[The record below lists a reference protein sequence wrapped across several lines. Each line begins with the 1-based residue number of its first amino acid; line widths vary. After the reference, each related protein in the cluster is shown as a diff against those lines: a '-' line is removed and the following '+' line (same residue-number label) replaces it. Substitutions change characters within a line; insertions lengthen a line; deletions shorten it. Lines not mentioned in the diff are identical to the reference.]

1 MSRKRR
7 TFVVLGALFS
17 LIVSFAFGYYVGGK
31 QAKKGFPEIIEV
43 WQKEEGIRISQGASS
58 STLWFPDGVYRMYYT
73 TAEGIVS
80 AVSYNG
86 LTWIKEGGIRITP
99 DRRDENQE
107 RVGNAAVFPLKN
119 GRYRM
124 IYEGSDIKQSRRY
137 LFSAY
142 SEDGLT
148 WIREKGIRLQ
158 DKNEYGEILASVP
171 NVAALPNGKLRMY
184 YSTGSRIKAA
194 ISSDEGLT
202 WRKEKITGIDPPATD
217 PNVILV
223 ENGFYKMYYSI
234 SDSPTKPK
242 NLRIVSARSDDGLN
256 WEREKGTR
264 IKADEGAL
272 MVMDPDV
279 VPLSMGKLRMY
290 YSQLDKGSLEP
301 SETAEP
307 PAISI
312 RSATLER

>member
-1 MSRKRR
+1 MSQGRR
-7 TFVVLGALFS
+7 TFVVLGALFG
-17 LIVSFAFGYYVGGK
+17 LAVSFAFGYYLGGE
-31 QAKKGFPEIIEV
+31 QAKRGFSEVVEV
-43 WQKEEGIRISQGASS
+43 WQKEEGVRISQGASP
-58 STLWFPDGVYRMYYT
+58 STLWFPDGVYRVYYT

-80 AVSYNG
+80 ALSYNG
-86 LTWIKEGGIRITP
+86 LTWIKEDGIRVTP

-107 RVGNAAVFPLKN
+107 RVGNAAVYRLKN

-124 IYEGSDIKQSRRY
+124 IYEAADIKQSRRY

-158 DKNEYGEILASVP
+158 DKNEYGVIFASVP
-171 NVAALPNGKLRMY
+171 NVVTFPNGKLRMY
-184 YSTGSRIKAA
+184 YSTGNRIKAA
-194 ISSDEGLT
+194 ISSDEGWT
-202 WRKEKITGIDPPATD
+202 WRKEKITGIDSPATD
-217 PNVILV
+217 PNVIMV
-223 ENGFYKMYYSI
+223 EDGYFKMYYTI
-234 SDSPTKPK
+234 SDSPTKLK
-242 NLRIVSARSDDGLN
+242 NLRIVSAVSQDGLN
-256 WEREKGTR
+256 WKREKGTR
-264 IKADEGAL
+264 IKADKDAI

-279 VPLSMGKLRMY
+279 ISLSMGKLRMY

-301 SETAEP
+301 KESAEP

>member
-1 MSRKRR
+1 MSRRRR
-7 TFVVLGALFS
+7 TFVLGALFS

-31 QAKKGFPEIIEV
+31 QAKRGFPEIIEV
-43 WQKEEGIRISQGASS
+43 WQKEEGVRISQGASP

-86 LTWIKEGGIRITP
+86 LTWIKEGGVRLTP
-99 DRRDENQE
+99 DHRDENQE
-107 RVGNAAVFPLKN
+107 RVGNPVVFPLKN

-124 IYEGSDIKQSRRY
+124 VYEGSDIKQARRY

-142 SEDGLT
+142 SEDGIT

-158 DKNEYGEILASVP
+158 DKNEYGAILASVP
-171 NVAALPNGKLRMY
+171 NVITLPKGKLRMY

-194 ISSDEGLT
+194 VSSDEGLT
-202 WRKEKITGIDPPATD
+202 WKKEKITGIDSPATD
-217 PNVILV
+217 PNVVLI
-223 ENGFYKMYYSI
+223 EDGFYKMYYTI

-242 NLRIVSARSDDGLN
+242 NLRIVSARSTDGLN
-256 WEREKGTR
+256 WERERGTR
-264 IKADEGAL
+264 IKADEGAV

-279 VPLSMGKLRMY
+279 VTLSMGKLRMY

-301 SETAEP
+301 RESAEP